1 MEKDFDTMFMG
12 WLDRFVEAEG
22 SVAGHV
28 LWFLCWGIMWVAIVF
43 AVLFIVGTAVGL
55 VISIVKLN
63 RRVPSD
69 EDQETDEATEA
80 VDDGTAC

>member
-12 WLDRFVEAEG
+12 WLDRFVEA
-22 SVAGHV
+22 V

>member
-1 MEKDFDTMFMG
+1 
-12 WLDRFVEAEG
+12 
-22 SVAGHV
+22 
-28 LWFLCWGIMWVAIVF
+28 MWVAIVF